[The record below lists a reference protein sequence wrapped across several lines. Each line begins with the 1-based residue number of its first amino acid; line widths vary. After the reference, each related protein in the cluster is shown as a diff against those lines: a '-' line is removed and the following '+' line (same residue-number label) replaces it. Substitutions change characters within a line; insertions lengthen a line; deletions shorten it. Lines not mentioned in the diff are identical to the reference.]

1 MSQLVPY
8 ENPSEADRT
17 RWREL
22 RSIYTSNVKGV
33 VEWCEAV
40 IEAKE
45 TGIWMIGYET
55 WGEFCEQELSMAR
68 ASVRAMLTSGVR
80 LGGGVNALPP
90 KLTMDDDDGRRAIM
104 ENVAKSMASSLKR
117 LSRLLREWPQ
127 DDLPKKKTIGEIALW
142 MADNGVIMELRGF
155 GDEK

>member
-55 WGEFCEQELSMAR
+55 WNEFCDQELSMAR
-68 ASVRAMLTSGVR
+68 ASVRALLSGSVK
-80 LGGGVNALPP
+80 LGGGVNVPPP
-90 KLTMDDDDGRRAIM
+90 KLTMDDEGDRHEIM
-104 ENVAKSMASSLKR
+104 SNVAKSMASSLKR

-127 DDLPKKKTIGEIALW
+127 DDLPKKKTIGEIAVW